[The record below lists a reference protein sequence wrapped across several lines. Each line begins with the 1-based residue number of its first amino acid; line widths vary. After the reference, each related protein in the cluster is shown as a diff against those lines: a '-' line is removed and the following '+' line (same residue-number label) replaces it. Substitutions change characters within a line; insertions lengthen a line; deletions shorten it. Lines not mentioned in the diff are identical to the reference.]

1 MNEQTPKDRVECIH
15 AEQLLTWISPPENR
29 SMVYREECTQCFDS
43 QDSPY
48 GIDVCLQCFNGG
60 CVTPDHHHAKN
71 HAIKHD
77 HVLALNIKRTL
88 KPKSQR
94 PSESEP
100 PLKKLAIRE
109 ENEVDQYEFATFV
122 KCYAVGCDGRPISTP
137 SHVSEQLDAIGTAVL
152 ASTPSA
158 RLNEVAAWEEEI
170 ETCNHVTG
178 LKQQENPSHPAPQVS
193 STCHACELSS
203 NLWFC
208 LECGSLG
215 CGRAQFGGTGG
226 NGHALQHY
234 RETGHSVNVKLG
246 TITAEGSAD
255 LYCYNCDDART
266 DSNLQKHLA
275 HFGIEIEKQEKTEKS
290 MTELQVEHNLKFDFS
305 MTGEDG
311 KHLVPVHGPGLT
323 GLKNLGNSCY
333 IASVLQVLFSLSP
346 FQSQYYNNFVSHAS
360 TCSAPSP
367 SDCLDC
373 QMNKI
378 AHGLLSGRYAIPN
391 NDPITPPLVD
401 VKSEIEPT
409 TTPAA
414 FQKGISPMMLKALVG
429 RGHHEFSTMKQQD
442 AEEFLGHL
450 FETIQRHLRAVET
463 NRNPDLV
470 TDEFNSM
477 DPTRPFRFQLE
488 QKLQCENCKGVKYRL
503 EEHSTLSVPV
513 AAIPIRNDEKGK
525 TEYQPVTLEQCLE
538 SFMASNSVDYT
549 CPKCQIKTTALTSSR
564 LGSFPKYLIVH
575 ARRFEVVNWV
585 PKKLEVP
592 LMIEGEKIDL
602 EPYLGQGQQAGEE
615 LLPEV
620 EEVPPPV
627 EPEVN
632 EQTLSVLM
640 SMGFPK
646 WRCLKAIR
654 ATGNRDLQ
662 SATDWLFERMDE
674 DLHEKDED
682 LPLPVPLRYKEVH
695 PEGNILALQE
705 MGFTENQARKA
716 LRVTDGQMDLAV
728 EWLFNHPE
736 DDGCEPILEPIRSE
750 NPASSKDDQSPIGDR
765 EIPAQYRLKG
775 FISHKGPSVHS
786 GHYVA
791 HLRLKKD
798 GEGKEEWVFFNDEKV
813 TEASEGPLS
822 AKALSPFAYIYVFE
836 RI

>member
-1 MNEQTPKDRVECIH
+1 MNQSIQQEERVNCPH
-15 AEQLLTWISPPENR
+15 AEPLLSWISSPTNR
-29 SMVYREECTQCFDS
+29 SIVYREECTQCFDS
-43 QDSPY
+43 QDHQF

-77 HVLALNIKRTL
+77 HPLALNIKRIP

-94 PSESEP
+94 TPDSEP

-109 ENEVDQYEFATFV
+109 EIETDQYDLISSL
-122 KCYAVGCDGRPISTP
+122 KCYGVGCDGHPISTP
-137 SHVSEQLDAIGTAVL
+137 SSFDDISAAIL

-158 RLNEVAAWEEEI
+158 RLNERI
-170 ETCNHVTG
+170 ETCNHVTN
-178 LKQQENPSHPAPQVS
+178 LKQQEKICNPIPQVS

-215 CGRAQFGGTGG
+215 CGRSQFGGTGG
-226 NGHALQHY
+226 NSHALQHY

-255 LYCYNCDDART
+255 LYCYN
-266 DSNLQKHLA
+266 
-275 HFGIEIEKQEKTEKS
+275 F
-290 MTELQVEHNLKFDFS
+290 EHNLRFDFS

-311 KHLVPVHGPGLT
+311 KNLVPVHGPGLT

-346 FQSQYYNNFVSHAS
+346 FQSQYYKNFVSHAS
-360 TCSAPSP
+360 TCSAPLP

-378 AHGLLSGRYAIPN
+378 AHGLLSGRYAIPDH
-391 NDPITPPLVD
+391 DPISTPPLVD
-401 VKSEIEPT
+401 VNSEAPNPPNPT
-409 TTPAA
+409 TA
-414 FQKGISPMMLKALVG
+414 FQKGISPMMLKVLVG

-450 FETIQRHLRAVET
+450 FETIQRHTKEKA
-463 NRNPDLV
+463 NDRNPNEIE
-470 TDEFNSM
+470 DEVKFM
-477 DPTRPFRFQLE
+477 DPTKPFRFQLE
-488 QKLQCENCKGVKYRL
+488 QKLQCNNCKGVKYKL
-503 EEHSTLSVPV
+503 EEHTTLSIPV
-513 AAIPIRNDEKGK
+513 AAIPINHEEQDSKQVIK
-525 TEYQPVTLEQCLE
+525 NTYQPVTLEDCLK
-538 SFMASNSVDYT
+538 SFMASDSVDYT
-549 CPKCQIKTTALTSSR
+549 CPKCQIKTTAITSSR

-585 PKKLEVP
+585 PRKLEVP
-592 LMIEGEKIDL
+592 LIIQEEKVDL
-602 EPYLGQGQQAGEE
+602 EPYLGQGQQVGEE
-615 LLPEV
+615 LLPEIEEAPPKEV
-620 EEVPPPV
+620 EEVNQ
-627 EPEVN
+627 E
-632 EQTLSVLM
+632 TLSVLM
-640 SMGFPK
+640 SMGFPR
-646 WRCLKAIR
+646 WRCLKAIH

-662 SATDWLFERMDE
+662 SATDWLFERMDD
-674 DLHEKDED
+674 DLHEKD
-682 LPLPVPLRYKEVH
+682 LPRPEPIRYREVH
-695 PEGNILALQE
+695 PEENILALQE
-705 MGFTENQARKA
+705 MGFTSNQARKA

-736 DDGCEPILEPIRSE
+736 DDGCEPTLEPIPSE
-750 NPASSKDDQSPIGDR
+750 NPTVIQDDSPIGDR
-765 EIPAQYRLKG
+765 EVPAKYQLKG

-791 HLRLKKD
+791 HLRLKHHQD
-798 GEGKEEWVFFNDEKV
+798 GKEDWVFFNDEKV
-813 TEASEGPLS
+813 TEALEGPLS
-822 AKALSPFAYIYVFE
+822 AKALSP
-836 RI
+836 